1 MEMEMP
7 DDRQMQMH
15 RYLYLYLYFLYPWGA
30 SISREKCAIS
40 AYLMP
45 MHFECKRQANAI
57 SFQSRAELPSHPVT
71 PPPNSS
77 TSVPPLAKFTAHLL
91 HCHSTWQLL
100 HRDESVAPKV
110 VSTAPHPSIQRS
122 RWLMGYSSGNVFSLS
137 LAADKWQVASR
148 KSLDLAAKKTATQ
161 SVFCQPPDKLGPVE
175 ISTKILQRRGPGTAL
190 HFPMRKYVAHQG

>member
-1 MEMEMP
+1 
-7 DDRQMQMH
+7 
-15 RYLYLYLYFLYPWGA
+15 
-30 SISREKCAIS
+30 
-40 AYLMP
+40 MP

-122 RWLMGYSSGNVFSLS
+122 R
-137 LAADKWQVASR
+137 
-148 KSLDLAAKKTATQ
+148 
-161 SVFCQPPDKLGPVE
+161 
-175 ISTKILQRRGPGTAL
+175 
-190 HFPMRKYVAHQG
+190 